1 MKKIVVCLS
10 VVAMMGLMA
19 SCSEKEGVYKPKEQ
33 IEHVYQSSTSTM
45 EVFNEETG
53 AWEDRGSS
61 SEDKALAE
69 TWSWKDGKLQ
79 QITFHDR
86 SGAKE
91 DQTFSFNYDGNRVK
105 SIDGNNLQLNFFYD
119 GKKIQK
125 IELVQK
131 QVNPYAPFA
140 VYTFTHDG
148 KKITRMEVQ
157 MRRSK
162 GVGYE
167 SMLME
172 QLIGRMLL
180 TEGVNVQ
187 VKHAEGVN
195 EGTKDPYETQTY
207 DFTWEGKNI
216 SKMVYSGEYGK
227 EETTFTYDK
236 KNNPYFGLFMSLSGQ
251 FNNELG
257 DFANRNNVTKA
268 VSTYIPTSGDKTTEE
283 TNYSYT
289 YKGDWPESRTGVTIV
304 SLEDYRYN
312 YSETLYFEYSK

>member
-53 AWEDRGSS
+53 AWEATGSS

-172 QLIGRMLL
+172 QNM
-180 TEGVNVQ
+180 
-187 VKHAEGVN
+187 
-195 EGTKDPYETQTY
+195 P
-207 DFTWEGKNI
+207 
-216 SKMVYSGEYGK
+216 
-227 EETTFTYDK
+227 
-236 KNNPYFGLFMSLSGQ
+236 
-251 FNNELG
+251 
-257 DFANRNNVTKA
+257 KA
-268 VSTYIPTSGDKTTEE
+268 
-283 TNYSYT
+283 
-289 YKGDWPESRTGVTIV
+289 
-304 SLEDYRYN
+304 
-312 YSETLYFEYSK
+312 